1 MSSLLRTQPFGCT
14 QLEALFRHQ
23 LLHRSAG
30 DLLRLLTI
38 LVPIQLA
45 LALFRVPEPGPSLF
59 WLSGSAAV
67 GLALALGLACASSSS
82 QHSFVTLCAI
92 WLCSNSLILMFWP
105 AIALLPSLS
114 ILLLLYSFFPFQ
126 LVFTFAICLG
136 ISFFQLS
143 SVVLFAIRGDER
155 NDGIGLTKSVA
166 VLLAH
171 LWAHIVGLYSF
182 STSRKIGRA
191 VFLNARHALDNES
204 ELQNE
209 VGRMAQLLSGSLP
222 THIVRS
228 VQSQLGVS
236 EVPRV
241 FVEHFDQCSVVF
253 ARLYGLPTLL
263 LQLQP
268 PDSAKLLNEFDWRV
282 AKLAEESGLLLV
294 PAQSSEMVVA
304 LVGLPLAITDSEN
317 QLQKSSIA
325 SYQKSQQPS
334 PINAAAIAC
343 QFASDLLN
351 LCQSFC
357 EATNNS
363 NSEAQ
368 LQIRVGIGS
377 GSLSAGIVGSR
388 RWHYDVM
395 GMAIDA
401 ALHLEANCPA
411 GAILLSEDTWRH
423 LADGKFAAER
433 MGQGAWKLLTTTEAS
448 PIVQPLLFPTPSRR
462 LSLLTL
468 QQLLL
473 RLLQQQQPKV
483 SAFSNALTPVAA
495 FPAPTTPF
503 TKRNKL
509 GGILTSN
516 NTFTSKG
523 RLVSVA
529 GPRRPKIP
537 RIGSCRQLDSAT
549 GPPLL
554 PGISPLTLHFI
565 DSRLERT
572 YHAQPDRWLIP
583 GLALCVLF
591 LALFGL
597 FQALAMPRMLPNLAT
612 LALALIL
619 MFLLLLALYAN
630 FLESFCHFVT
640 RTSLGYCVTVLLV
653 LTALCTCGL
662 ANTFSCPVDISTL
675 NTASTPCQPHQ
686 LSAVSL
692 ALWMLLCSAFLRLSS
707 SLLLFILL
715 SAIALFCPHIFFT
728 HFDLYPNLLARL
740 DILTLLIGLS
750 LLIFLLAR
758 RNELLL
764 RMDFLALLKGV
775 EDGKKLERSEFLN
788 DQILRNALPSH
799 IAFNF
804 GARSEPFSHLCPSV
818 GILCAKIG
826 RPGDWVGEFG
836 FDRLNRLVCE
846 IDQRLGQL
854 SECSRL
860 EKVRTSHCF
869 YTAACGIL
877 PELAKNVHDAPC
889 TIGEQLSSLAEL
901 AQFIQDLAESE
912 ALDIAIGLDC
922 GSALSV
928 VVGGDKPR
936 YELLG
941 QPNTRARKLADAAS
955 ALGGGCVLLSEDVF
969 LALRPRSQFHF
980 DENSALSVGPG
991 LVAYSLLRSP
1001 TNQQNSQFIKSPLPP
1016 PLPPHRTNSQQQ
1028 NTNNNNLNE
1037 NEIIVQNIHEN
1048 SQKTTTTNNIQPHI
1062 RANPLS
1068 IDASV
1073 ENNIHSSA
1081 QSLSSSELFSI
1092 DLNLE
1097 TDSLELEWVTP
1108 EMVANGQY
1116 RLYPESPPTAKK
1128 AEYKAERADVYSELS
1143 DPESYH
1149 NSHNPDR
1156 SKIGSFKNKLWR
1168 HPSSISTN
1176 EAYRSQ
1182 PSTNTSLNR
1191 KSNGQQK
1198 PRFQRKYFSKNK
1210 NGSNAG
1216 FSGSEFSLSLLAGD
1230 DYGGNNSN
1238 TTSLQRLNKAA
1249 NRMERMLK
1257 EMAGVPTQKKN
1268 GGGQPVECPFPRE
1281 DWAINNKTNND
1292 AIDGRYCHHHSMSEY
1307 ENATNSSR
1315 RSLTSCCS
1323 DFESAVEKD
1332 EDKRLSL
1339 SSFFQ
1344 FNNQKRKS
1352 ISKLER
1358 LRQALILNNNNERN
1372 WRSNSSRVANIKNRI
1387 FIGGDGN
1394 EADRSCSP
1402 SIGSMQQFS
1411 PTNNNARR
1419 TSKTSKLLKTL
1430 KWRQSVSHSIGYED
1444 EYELASAPLSSSYA
1458 SSVSATSWGAEC

>member
-1 MSSLLRTQPFGCT
+1 MSSLLKTQPFGCT

-30 DLLRLLTI
+30 DLLKLLTI

-59 WLSGSAAV
+59 WLSGSASV
-67 GLALALGLACASSSS
+67 GLALALGLACASSST
-82 QHSFVTLCAI
+82 QHSLVTFCAI

-126 LVFTFAICLG
+126 LLITFTICLA
-136 ISFFQLS
+136 ISFLQLS
-143 SVVLFAIRGDER
+143 SVVLFAIREDER
-155 NDGIGLTKSVA
+155 NEGIGLTKSVA
-166 VLLAH
+166 LLLAH

-191 VFLNARHALDNES
+191 VFLNARHALDNEN
-204 ELQNE
+204 ELQSE
-209 VGRMAQLLSGSLP
+209 VGRMAQILSGSLP
-222 THIVRS
+222 PHIVRS

-253 ARLYGLPTLL
+253 AHLYGLPNLL

-282 AKLAEESGLLLV
+282 SKLAEESGLLLV
-294 PAQSSEMVVA
+294 PATSSEIVVA

-317 QLQKSSIA
+317 AQNVQQ
-325 SYQKSQQPS
+325 QKSQQFSS
-334 PINAAAIAC
+334 PFNAAAIAC
-343 QFASDLLN
+343 QFSIDLLN

-363 NSEAQ
+363 NNNNEAQ

-423 LADGKFAAER
+423 LAGGKFAAER
-433 MGQGAWKLLTTTEAS
+433 MGQGAWKLITTTEAS
-448 PIVQPLLFPTPSRR
+448 QIVQPLLFPTPSRR

-483 SAFSNALTPVAA
+483 SAFSNALSTPVSAT

-503 TKRNKL
+503 TKR
-509 GGILTSN
+509 SVN
-516 NTFTSKG
+516 NPFASKG

-529 GPRRPKIP
+529 GSSRRSSKLP

-554 PGISPLTLHFI
+554 PGINPLTLKFI
-565 DSRLERT
+565 DTRLERT

-597 FQALAMPRMLPNLAT
+597 FQALAMPRILPNLAT

-619 MFLLLLALYAN
+619 MFLLLLALYTN

-662 ANTFSCPVDISTL
+662 ANTFSCPTEPSLSDIT
-675 NTASTPCQPHQ
+675 STPCQPHQ

-707 SLLLFILL
+707 SLLLLVLL
-715 SAIALFCPHIFFT
+715 SAIALFCPHIFLT

-740 DILTLLIGLS
+740 DTLTLLIGLS

-764 RMDFLALLKGV
+764 RIDFLALLKGV
-775 EDGKKLERSEFLN
+775 EDGKKLERTEFLN

-804 GARSEPFSHLCPSV
+804 GSRNEPFSHLCPSV

-854 SECSRL
+854 SESSRL

-889 TIGEQLSSLAEL
+889 TIGEQLSSLADL

-912 ALDIAIGLDC
+912 ALDIAIGMDC

-941 QPNTRARKLADAAS
+941 QPNTRAKKLAEAAS
-955 ALGGGCVLLSEDVF
+955 ALGGSCVLLSEDVF

-991 LVAYSLLRSP
+991 LVAYSLLNSP
-1001 TNQQNSQFIKSPLPP
+1001 SNQTASQFLTSPLPP

-1028 NTNNNNLNE
+1028 NNTNKDE
-1037 NEIIVQNIHEN
+1037 NEAKNVQNIQES
-1048 SQKTTTTNNIQPHI
+1048 SQKTATNQPHI

-1068 IDASV
+1068 EDALIENSGV
-1073 ENNIHSSA
+1073 NNNNNIHSSA
-1081 QSLSSSELFSI
+1081 QSLCSSELLSI

-1116 RLYPESPPTAKK
+1116 R
-1128 AEYKAERADVYSELS
+1128 
-1143 DPESYH
+1143 
-1149 NSHNPDR
+1149 
-1156 SKIGSFKNKLWR
+1156 
-1168 HPSSISTN
+1168 
-1176 EAYRSQ
+1176 
-1182 PSTNTSLNR
+1182 
-1191 KSNGQQK
+1191 
-1198 PRFQRKYFSKNK
+1198 
-1210 NGSNAG
+1210 
-1216 FSGSEFSLSLLAGD
+1216 
-1230 DYGGNNSN
+1230 
-1238 TTSLQRLNKAA
+1238 
-1249 NRMERMLK
+1249 
-1257 EMAGVPTQKKN
+1257 
-1268 GGGQPVECPFPRE
+1268 
-1281 DWAINNKTNND
+1281 
-1292 AIDGRYCHHHSMSEY
+1292 
-1307 ENATNSSR
+1307 
-1315 RSLTSCCS
+1315 
-1323 DFESAVEKD
+1323 
-1332 EDKRLSL
+1332 
-1339 SSFFQ
+1339 
-1344 FNNQKRKS
+1344 
-1352 ISKLER
+1352 
-1358 LRQALILNNNNERN
+1358 
-1372 WRSNSSRVANIKNRI
+1372 
-1387 FIGGDGN
+1387 
-1394 EADRSCSP
+1394 
-1402 SIGSMQQFS
+1402 
-1411 PTNNNARR
+1411 
-1419 TSKTSKLLKTL
+1419 
-1430 KWRQSVSHSIGYED
+1430 
-1444 EYELASAPLSSSYA
+1444 
-1458 SSVSATSWGAEC
+1458 